1 MKKALMLS
9 SVASM
14 IDQFNMEN
22 IKILK
27 SLGYEVHVLANFSF
41 GNTTSDERTKEFK
54 EELENMGI
62 KVYNVPIP
70 RKITAIKEMIFS
82 YKKIKEICSENNYN
96 ILHCHSPI
104 GGVLARLAFKDFRKK
119 GGKLIYTAHGFH
131 FFKGAP
137 IKNWIIFYPI
147 EKFCSKYTDCLI
159 TINKE
164 DYKRAKG
171 FKAKEV
177 KYVPGIGI
185 DTKKIK
191 DIKRDRKK
199 LKEFGIEEEDIVLI
213 SVGELNKNKN
223 QEIIIKALS
232 KIENRNN
239 IKYIL
244 CGKGE
249 NLEYLRNISL
259 SLKIEKNILFVG
271 YRKDVLNIL
280 KSSDIFCFSSKREG
294 LSVAMMEAMACNLPV
309 VCSKI
314 RGNTDLVLEN
324 KGGFLYDFNDI
335 DNFKYGIERLVNDK
349 KLRKDMG
356 QFNFHMIKEFYKENV
371 NAIIKKIYEG
381 GV

>member
-70 RKITAIKEMIFS
+70 RKITAIKEMISS
-82 YKKIKEICSENNYN
+82 YKKIKKVCSENNYD

-104 GGVLARLAFKDFRKK
+104 GGVLARFAFKDFRKK

-131 FFKGAP
+131 FFKGAQ

-147 EKFCSKYTDCLI
+147 EKFCWRYTDCLI
-159 TINKE
+159 TLNKE
-164 DYKRAKG
+164 DYKRAKN

-177 KYVPGIGI
+177 KYVPGIGV

-191 DIKRDRKK
+191 DIKKNRKI
-199 LKEFGIEEEDIVLI
+199 LNEFNIKDEVVLV
-213 SVGELNKNKN
+213 SVGELSNRKNHKV
-223 QEIIIKALS
+223 ILKALE
-232 KIENRNN
+232 KVKGNF
-239 IKYIL
+239 KYII
-244 CGKGE
+244 CGQGAKKE
-249 NLEYLRNISL
+249 ELIKLSKELNLQ
-259 SLKIEKNILFVG
+259 EKVEFLG
-271 YRKDVLNIL
+271 YRQDVKEIL
-280 KSSDIFCFSSKREG
+280 KASDIFCFPSKQEG
-294 LSVAMMEAMACNLPV
+294 LPVALMEAMASGLPV
-309 VCSKI
+309 ICSDI
-314 RGNTDLVLEN
+314 RGNKDLIEDKKGGYLLKSYDVDEYSIKIQELIEN
-324 KGGFLYDFNDI
+324 KVLREEMGNFNLEKIKDFDR
-335 DNFKYGIERLVNDK
+335 KKVNTI
-349 KLRKDMG
+349 M
-356 QFNFHMIKEFYKENV
+356 EE
-371 NAIIKKIYEG
+371 IYNEL
-381 GV
+381 

>member
-70 RKITAIKEMIFS
+70 RKITAIKEMISS
-82 YKKIKEICSENNYN
+82 YKKIKKVCSENNYD

-104 GGVLARLAFKDFRKK
+104 GGVLARFAFKDFRKK

-164 DYKRAKG
+164 DYKRAKN

-185 DTKKIK
+185 DTEKIK
-191 DIKRDRKK
+191 DIKKNRKI
-199 LKEFGIEEEDIVLI
+199 LNEFNIKDEVVLV
-213 SVGELNKNKN
+213 SVGELSNRKNHKV
-223 QEIIIKALS
+223 ILKALE
-232 KIENRNN
+232 KVKGNF
-239 IKYIL
+239 KYII
-244 CGKGE
+244 CGQGAKKE
-249 NLEYLRNISL
+249 ELIKLSKELNLQ
-259 SLKIEKNILFVG
+259 EKVEFLG
-271 YRKDVLNIL
+271 YRQDVKEIL
-280 KSSDIFCFSSKREG
+280 KASDIFCFPSKQEG
-294 LSVAMMEAMACNLPV
+294 LPVALMEAMASGLPV
-309 VCSKI
+309 ICSDI
-314 RGNTDLVLEN
+314 RGNKDLIEN
-324 KGGFLYDFNDI
+324 KKGGYLLKSYDI
-335 DNFKYGIERLVNDK
+335 DEYSIKIQELIENKFLREEMGNFNLEKIKDFDRKKVNTI
-349 KLRKDMG
+349 M
-356 QFNFHMIKEFYKENV
+356 EE
-371 NAIIKKIYEG
+371 IYNEL
-381 GV
+381 

>member
-27 SLGYEVHVLANFSF
+27 NLGYEVHVLANFSF

-70 RKITAIKEMIFS
+70 RKITAIKEMISS
-82 YKKIKEICSENNYN
+82 YKKIKKVCSENNYD

-104 GGVLARLAFKDFRKK
+104 GGVLARFAFKDFRKK

-147 EKFCSKYTDCLI
+147 EKFCSRYTDCLI

-164 DYKRAKG
+164 DYKRAKN

-185 DTKKIK
+185 DTEKIK
-191 DIKRDRKK
+191 DIKKNRKI
-199 LKEFGIEEEDIVLI
+199 LNEFNIKDEVVLV
-213 SVGELNKNKN
+213 SVGELSNRKNHKV
-223 QEIIIKALS
+223 ILKALE
-232 KIENRNN
+232 KVKGNF
-239 IKYIL
+239 KYII
-244 CGKGE
+244 CGQGAKKE
-249 NLEYLRNISL
+249 ELIKLSKELNLQ
-259 SLKIEKNILFVG
+259 EKVEFLG
-271 YRKDVLNIL
+271 YRQDVKEIL
-280 KSSDIFCFSSKREG
+280 KASDIFCFPSKQEG
-294 LSVAMMEAMACNLPV
+294 LPVALMEAMASGLPV
-309 VCSKI
+309 ICSDI
-314 RGNTDLVLEN
+314 RGNKDLIEN
-324 KGGFLYDFNDI
+324 KKGGYLLKSYDI
-335 DNFKYGIERLVNDK
+335 DEYSIKIQELIENKVLREEMGNFNLEKIKDFDRKKVNTI
-349 KLRKDMG
+349 M
-356 QFNFHMIKEFYKENV
+356 EE
-371 NAIIKKIYEG
+371 IYNEL
-381 GV
+381 

>member
-70 RKITAIKEMIFS
+70 RKITAIKEMISS
-82 YKKIKEICSENNYN
+82 YKKIKKVCSENNYD

-104 GGVLARLAFKDFRKK
+104 GGVLARFAFKDFRKK

-147 EKFCSKYTDCLI
+147 EKFCSRYTDCLI

-164 DYKRAKG
+164 DYKRAKN

-191 DIKRDRKK
+191 DIKKNRKI
-199 LKEFGIEEEDIVLI
+199 LNEFNIKDEVVLV
-213 SVGELNKNKN
+213 SVGELSNRKNHKV
-223 QEIIIKALS
+223 ILKALE
-232 KIENRNN
+232 KVKGNF
-239 IKYIL
+239 KYII
-244 CGKGE
+244 CGQGAKKE
-249 NLEYLRNISL
+249 ELIKLSKELNLQ
-259 SLKIEKNILFVG
+259 EKVEFLG
-271 YRKDVLNIL
+271 YRQDVKEIL
-280 KSSDIFCFSSKREG
+280 KASDIFCFPSKQEG
-294 LSVAMMEAMACNLPV
+294 LPVALMEAMASGLPV
-309 VCSKI
+309 ICSDI
-314 RGNTDLVLEN
+314 RGNKDLIEDKKGGYLLKSYDIDEYSIKIQELIEN
-324 KGGFLYDFNDI
+324 KVLREEMGNFNLEKIKDFDR
-335 DNFKYGIERLVNDK
+335 KKVNTI
-349 KLRKDMG
+349 M
-356 QFNFHMIKEFYKENV
+356 EE
-371 NAIIKKIYEG
+371 IYNEL
-381 GV
+381 

>member
-27 SLGYEVHVLANFSF
+27 NLGYEVHVLANFSF

-70 RKITAIKEMIFS
+70 RKITAIKEMISS
-82 YKKIKEICSENNYN
+82 YKKIKKVCSENNYD

-104 GGVLARLAFKDFRKK
+104 GGVLARFAFKDFRKK

-147 EKFCSKYTDCLI
+147 EKFCSRYTDCLI

-164 DYKRAKG
+164 DYKRAKN

-191 DIKRDRKK
+191 DIKKNRKI
-199 LKEFGIEEEDIVLI
+199 LNEFNIKDEVVLV
-213 SVGELNKNKN
+213 SVGELSNRKNHKV
-223 QEIIIKALS
+223 ILKALE
-232 KIENRNN
+232 KVKGNF
-239 IKYIL
+239 KYII
-244 CGKGE
+244 CGQGAKKE
-249 NLEYLRNISL
+249 ELIKLSKELNLQ
-259 SLKIEKNILFVG
+259 EKVEFLG
-271 YRKDVLNIL
+271 YRQDVKEIL
-280 KSSDIFCFSSKREG
+280 KTSDIFCFPSKQEG
-294 LSVAMMEAMACNLPV
+294 LPVALMEAMASGLPV
-309 VCSKI
+309 ICSDI
-314 RGNTDLVLEN
+314 RGNKDLIEN
-324 KGGFLYDFNDI
+324 KKGGYLLKSYDI
-335 DNFKYGIERLVNDK
+335 DEYSIKIQELIENKFLREEMGNFNLEKIKDFDRKKVNTI
-349 KLRKDMG
+349 M
-356 QFNFHMIKEFYKENV
+356 EE
-371 NAIIKKIYEG
+371 IYNEL
-381 GV
+381 

>member
-1 MKKALMLS
+1 MKKELMLS

-70 RKITAIKEMIFS
+70 RKITAIKEMISS
-82 YKKIKEICSENNYN
+82 YKKIKKVCSENNYD

-104 GGVLARLAFKDFRKK
+104 GGVLARFAFKDFRKK

-147 EKFCSKYTDCLI
+147 EKFCSRYTDCLI

-164 DYKRAKG
+164 DYKRAKN

-177 KYVPGIGI
+177 KYVPGIGV

-191 DIKRDRKK
+191 DIKKNRKI
-199 LKEFGIEEEDIVLI
+199 LNEFNIKDEVVLV
-213 SVGELNKNKN
+213 SVGELSNRKNHKV
-223 QEIIIKALS
+223 ILKALE
-232 KIENRNN
+232 KVKGNF
-239 IKYIL
+239 KYII
-244 CGKGE
+244 CGQGAKKE
-249 NLEYLRNISL
+249 ELIKLSKELNLQ
-259 SLKIEKNILFVG
+259 EKVEFLG
-271 YRKDVLNIL
+271 YRQDVKEIL
-280 KSSDIFCFSSKREG
+280 KASDIFCFPSKQEG
-294 LSVAMMEAMACNLPV
+294 LPVALMEAMASGLPV
-309 VCSKI
+309 ICSDI
-314 RGNTDLVLEN
+314 RGNKDLIEDKKGGYLLKSYDMDEYSIKIQELIEN
-324 KGGFLYDFNDI
+324 KVLREEMGNFNLEKIKDFDR
-335 DNFKYGIERLVNDK
+335 KKVNTI
-349 KLRKDMG
+349 M
-356 QFNFHMIKEFYKENV
+356 EE
-371 NAIIKKIYEG
+371 IYNEL
-381 GV
+381 

>member
-70 RKITAIKEMIFS
+70 RKITAIKEMISS
-82 YKKIKEICSENNYN
+82 YKKIKKVCSENNYD

-104 GGVLARLAFKDFRKK
+104 GGVLARFAFKDFRKK

-147 EKFCSKYTDCLI
+147 EKFCSRYTDCLI

-164 DYKRAKG
+164 DYKRAKN

-177 KYVPGIGI
+177 KYVPGIGV

-191 DIKRDRKK
+191 DIKKNRKI
-199 LKEFGIEEEDIVLI
+199 LNEFNIKDEVVLV
-213 SVGELNKNKN
+213 SVGELSNRKNHKV
-223 QEIIIKALS
+223 ILKALE
-232 KIENRNN
+232 KVKGNF
-239 IKYIL
+239 KYII
-244 CGKGE
+244 CGQGAKKE
-249 NLEYLRNISL
+249 ELIKLSKELNLQ
-259 SLKIEKNILFVG
+259 EKVEFLG
-271 YRKDVLNIL
+271 YRQDVKEIL
-280 KSSDIFCFSSKREG
+280 KASDIFCFPSKQEG
-294 LSVAMMEAMACNLPV
+294 LPVALMEAMASGLPV
-309 VCSKI
+309 ICSDI
-314 RGNTDLVLEN
+314 RGNKDLIEN
-324 KGGFLYDFNDI
+324 KKGGYLLKSYDI
-335 DNFKYGIERLVNDK
+335 DEYSIKIQELIENKVLREEMGNFNLEKIKNFDRKKVNTI
-349 KLRKDMG
+349 M
-356 QFNFHMIKEFYKENV
+356 EE
-371 NAIIKKIYEG
+371 IYNEL
-381 GV
+381 

>member
-185 DTKKIK
+185 DTEKIK
-191 DIKRDRKK
+191 DIKRDRKI
-199 LKEFGIEEEDIVLI
+199 LKEFNIKNEVVLV
-213 SVGELNKNKN
+213 SVGELSSRKNHKV
-223 QEIIIKALS
+223 ILKALE
-232 KIENRNN
+232 KVKGDF
-239 IKYIL
+239 KYII
-244 CGKGE
+244 CGQGAKKE
-249 NLEYLRNISL
+249 ELIKLSKELNLQ
-259 SLKIEKNILFVG
+259 EKVEFLG
-271 YRKDVLNIL
+271 YRQDVKEIL
-280 KSSDIFCFSSKREG
+280 KASDIFCFPSKQEG
-294 LSVAMMEAMACNLPV
+294 LPVALMEAMASGLPII
-309 VCSKI
+309 CSDI
-314 RGNTDLVLEN
+314 RGNKDLIENTKGGYLLKSDDLDEYSIKIEKLIEN
-324 KGGFLYDFNDI
+324 KFLREEMGNFNLEKIKGFD
-335 DNFKYGIERLVNDK
+335 
-349 KLRKDMG
+349 
-356 QFNFHMIKEFYKENV
+356 
-371 NAIIKKIYEG
+371 IKKVNKFMEEIYNEL
-381 GV
+381 

>member
-185 DTKKIK
+185 DIEKIK
-191 DIKRDRKK
+191 DIKRDRKI
-199 LKEFGIEEEDIVLI
+199 LKEFNIKNEVVLV
-213 SVGELNKNKN
+213 SVGELSSRKNHKV
-223 QEIIIKALS
+223 ILKALE
-232 KIENRNN
+232 KVKGDF
-239 IKYIL
+239 KYII
-244 CGKGE
+244 CGQGAKKE
-249 NLEYLRNISL
+249 ELIKLSKELNLQ
-259 SLKIEKNILFVG
+259 EKVEFLG
-271 YRKDVLNIL
+271 YRQDVKEIL
-280 KSSDIFCFSSKREG
+280 KASDIFCFPSKQEG
-294 LSVAMMEAMACNLPV
+294 LPVALMEAMASGLPII
-309 VCSKI
+309 CSDI
-314 RGNTDLVLEN
+314 RGNKDLIENTKGGYLLKSDDLDEYSIKIEKLIEN
-324 KGGFLYDFNDI
+324 KFLREEMGNFNLEKIKGFD
-335 DNFKYGIERLVNDK
+335 
-349 KLRKDMG
+349 
-356 QFNFHMIKEFYKENV
+356 
-371 NAIIKKIYEG
+371 IKKVNKFMEEIYNEL
-381 GV
+381 

>member
-185 DTKKIK
+185 DTEKIK

-356 QFNFHMIKEFYKENV
+356 QFNFHRIKEFDKENV
-371 NAIIKKIYEG
+371 NAIMKKIYEG

>member
-185 DTKKIK
+185 DIEKIK
-191 DIKRDRKK
+191 DIKRDRKI
-199 LKEFGIEEEDIVLI
+199 LKEFNIKKEVVLV
-213 SVGELNKNKN
+213 SVGELSSRKNHKV
-223 QEIIIKALS
+223 ILKALE
-232 KIENRNN
+232 KVKGDF
-239 IKYIL
+239 KYII
-244 CGKGE
+244 CGQGAKKE
-249 NLEYLRNISL
+249 ELIKLSKELNLQ
-259 SLKIEKNILFVG
+259 EKVEFLG
-271 YRKDVLNIL
+271 YRQDVKEIL
-280 KSSDIFCFSSKREG
+280 KASDIFCFPSKQEG
-294 LSVAMMEAMACNLPV
+294 LPVALMEAMASGLPV
-309 VCSKI
+309 ICSDI
-314 RGNTDLVLEN
+314 RGNKDLIEDKKGGYLLKSYDMDEYSIKIQELIEN
-324 KGGFLYDFNDI
+324 KVLRQEMGNFNLEKIKDFDR
-335 DNFKYGIERLVNDK
+335 KKVNTI
-349 KLRKDMG
+349 M
-356 QFNFHMIKEFYKENV
+356 EE
-371 NAIIKKIYEG
+371 IYNEL
-381 GV
+381 

>member
-27 SLGYEVHVLANFSF
+27 NLGYEVHVLANFSF

-70 RKITAIKEMIFS
+70 RKITAIKEMISS
-82 YKKIKEICSENNYN
+82 YKKIKKVCSENNYD

-104 GGVLARLAFKDFRKK
+104 GGVLARFAFKDFRKK

-147 EKFCSKYTDCLI
+147 EKFCSRYTDCLI

-164 DYKRAKG
+164 DYKRAKN

-191 DIKRDRKK
+191 DIKKNRKI
-199 LKEFGIEEEDIVLI
+199 LNEFNIKDEVVLV
-213 SVGELNKNKN
+213 SVGELSNRKNHKV
-223 QEIIIKALS
+223 ILKALE
-232 KIENRNN
+232 KVKGNF
-239 IKYIL
+239 KYII
-244 CGKGE
+244 CGQGAKKE
-249 NLEYLRNISL
+249 ELIKLSKELNLQ
-259 SLKIEKNILFVG
+259 EKVEFLG
-271 YRKDVLNIL
+271 YRQDVKEIL
-280 KSSDIFCFSSKREG
+280 KASDIFCFPSKQEG
-294 LSVAMMEAMACNLPV
+294 LPVALMEAMASGLPV
-309 VCSKI
+309 ICSDI
-314 RGNTDLVLEN
+314 RGNKDLIEDKKGGYLLKSYDMDEYSIKIQELIEN
-324 KGGFLYDFNDI
+324 KVLREEMGNFNLEKI
-335 DNFKYGIERLVNDK
+335 KNFDRKKVNTI
-349 KLRKDMG
+349 M
-356 QFNFHMIKEFYKENV
+356 EE
-371 NAIIKKIYEG
+371 IYNEL
-381 GV
+381 

>member
-27 SLGYEVHVLANFSF
+27 NLGYEVHVLANFSF

-54 EELENMGI
+54 KELQNMGI

-185 DTKKIK
+185 DTEKIK

-335 DNFKYGIERLVNDK
+335 DNFKYGIERLINDK

-356 QFNFHMIKEFYKENV
+356 QFNFHRIKEFDKENV
-371 NAIIKKIYEG
+371 NAIMKKIYEG

>member
-54 EELENMGI
+54 EELENMSI

-70 RKITAIKEMIFS
+70 RKITAIKEMISS
-82 YKKIKEICSENNYN
+82 YKKIKKVCSENNYD

-104 GGVLARLAFKDFRKK
+104 GGVLARFAFKEFRKK

-147 EKFCSKYTDCLI
+147 EKFCSRYTDCLI

-164 DYKRAKG
+164 DYKRAKN

-177 KYVPGIGI
+177 KYVPGIGV
-185 DTKKIK
+185 DTEKIK
-191 DIKRDRKK
+191 DIKKNRKI
-199 LKEFGIEEEDIVLI
+199 LNEFNIKDEVVLV
-213 SVGELNKNKN
+213 SVGELSNRKNHKV
-223 QEIIIKALS
+223 ILKALE
-232 KIENRNN
+232 KVKGNF
-239 IKYIL
+239 KYII
-244 CGKGE
+244 CGQGAKKE
-249 NLEYLRNISL
+249 ELIKLSKELNLQ
-259 SLKIEKNILFVG
+259 EKVEFLG
-271 YRKDVLNIL
+271 YRQDVKEIL
-280 KSSDIFCFSSKREG
+280 KASDIFCFPSKQEG
-294 LSVAMMEAMACNLPV
+294 LPVALMEAMASGLPV
-309 VCSKI
+309 ICSDI
-314 RGNTDLVLEN
+314 RGNKDLIEN
-324 KGGFLYDFNDI
+324 KKGGYLLKSYDI
-335 DNFKYGIERLVNDK
+335 DEYSIKIQELIENKVLREEMGNFNLEKIKDFDRKKVNTI
-349 KLRKDMG
+349 M
-356 QFNFHMIKEFYKENV
+356 EE
-371 NAIIKKIYEG
+371 IYNEL
-381 GV
+381 

>member
-70 RKITAIKEMIFS
+70 RKITAIKEMISS
-82 YKKIKEICSENNYN
+82 YKKIKKVCSENNYD

-104 GGVLARLAFKDFRKK
+104 GGVLARFAFKDFRKK

-147 EKFCSKYTDCLI
+147 EKFCSRYTDCLI

-164 DYKRAKG
+164 DYKRAKN

-177 KYVPGIGI
+177 KYVPGIGV

-191 DIKRDRKK
+191 DIKKNRKI
-199 LKEFGIEEEDIVLI
+199 LNEFNIKDEVVLV
-213 SVGELNKNKN
+213 SVGELSNRKNHKV
-223 QEIIIKALS
+223 ILKALE
-232 KIENRNN
+232 KVKGNF
-239 IKYIL
+239 KYII
-244 CGKGE
+244 CGQGAKKE
-249 NLEYLRNISL
+249 ELIKLSKELNLQ
-259 SLKIEKNILFVG
+259 EKVEFLG
-271 YRKDVLNIL
+271 YRQDVKEIL
-280 KSSDIFCFSSKREG
+280 KASDIFCFPSKQEG
-294 LSVAMMEAMACNLPV
+294 LPVALMEAMASGLPV
-309 VCSKI
+309 ICSDI
-314 RGNTDLVLEN
+314 RGNKDLIEDKKGGYLLKSYDMDEYSIKIQELIEN
-324 KGGFLYDFNDI
+324 KVLREEMGNFNLEKIKDFDR
-335 DNFKYGIERLVNDK
+335 KKVNTI
-349 KLRKDMG
+349 M
-356 QFNFHMIKEFYKENV
+356 EE
-371 NAIIKKIYEG
+371 IYNEL
-381 GV
+381 

>member
-1 MKKALMLS
+1 MKKELMLS

-70 RKITAIKEMIFS
+70 RKITAIKEMISS
-82 YKKIKEICSENNYN
+82 YKKIKKVCSENNYD

-104 GGVLARLAFKDFRKK
+104 GGVLARFAFKDFRKK
-119 GGKLIYTAHGFH
+119 GGKLKYTAHGFH

-147 EKFCSKYTDCLI
+147 EKFCSRYTDCLI

-164 DYKRAKG
+164 DYKRAKN

-177 KYVPGIGI
+177 KYVPGIGV

-191 DIKRDRKK
+191 DIKKNRKI
-199 LKEFGIEEEDIVLI
+199 LNEFNIKDEVVLV
-213 SVGELNKNKN
+213 SVGELSNRKNHKV
-223 QEIIIKALS
+223 ILKALE
-232 KIENRNN
+232 KVKGNF
-239 IKYIL
+239 KYII
-244 CGKGE
+244 CGQGAKKE
-249 NLEYLRNISL
+249 ELIKLSKELNLQ
-259 SLKIEKNILFVG
+259 EKVEFLG
-271 YRKDVLNIL
+271 YRQDVKEIL
-280 KSSDIFCFSSKREG
+280 KASDIFCFPSKQEG
-294 LSVAMMEAMACNLPV
+294 LPVALMEAMASGLPV
-309 VCSKI
+309 ICSDI
-314 RGNTDLVLEN
+314 RGNKDLIEDKKGGYLLKSYDMDEYSIKIQELIEN
-324 KGGFLYDFNDI
+324 KVLREEMGNFNLEKIKDFDR
-335 DNFKYGIERLVNDK
+335 KKVNTI
-349 KLRKDMG
+349 M
-356 QFNFHMIKEFYKENV
+356 EE
-371 NAIIKKIYEG
+371 IYNEL
-381 GV
+381 

>member
-27 SLGYEVHVLANFSF
+27 NLGYEVHVLANFSF

-70 RKITAIKEMIFS
+70 RKITAIKEMISS
-82 YKKIKEICSENNYN
+82 YKKIKKVCSENNYD

-104 GGVLARLAFKDFRKK
+104 GGVLARFAFKDFRKK

-147 EKFCSKYTDCLI
+147 EKFCSRYTDCLI

-164 DYKRAKG
+164 DYKRAKN

-191 DIKRDRKK
+191 DIKKNRKNHKVILKALEKVKGNFKYIICGQGAKKEELIK
-199 LKEFGIEEEDIVLI
+199 LSK
-213 SVGELNKNKN
+213 ELNL
-223 QEIIIKALS
+223 QEKVEFL
-232 KIENRNN
+232 
-239 IKYIL
+239 
-244 CGKGE
+244 
-249 NLEYLRNISL
+249 
-259 SLKIEKNILFVG
+259 G
-271 YRKDVLNIL
+271 YRQDVKEIL
-280 KSSDIFCFSSKREG
+280 KTSDIFCFPSKQEG
-294 LSVAMMEAMACNLPV
+294 LPVALMEAMASGLPV
-309 VCSKI
+309 ICSDI
-314 RGNTDLVLEN
+314 RGNKDLIEN
-324 KGGFLYDFNDI
+324 KKGGYLLKSYDI
-335 DNFKYGIERLVNDK
+335 DEYSIKIQELIENKFLREEMGNFNLEKIKDFDRKKVNTI
-349 KLRKDMG
+349 M
-356 QFNFHMIKEFYKENV
+356 EE
-371 NAIIKKIYEG
+371 IYNEL
-381 GV
+381 

>member
-27 SLGYEVHVLANFSF
+27 NLGYEVHVLANFSF
-41 GNTTSDERTKEFK
+41 GNTPSDERTKEFK

-70 RKITAIKEMIFS
+70 RKITAIKEMISS
-82 YKKIKEICSENNYN
+82 YKKIKKVCSENNYD

-104 GGVLARLAFKDFRKK
+104 GGVLARFAFKDFRKK

-147 EKFCSKYTDCLI
+147 EKFCSRYTDCLI

-164 DYKRAKG
+164 DYKRAKN

-191 DIKRDRKK
+191 DIKKNRKI
-199 LKEFGIEEEDIVLI
+199 LNEFNIKDEVVLV
-213 SVGELNKNKN
+213 SVGELSNRKNHKV
-223 QEIIIKALS
+223 ILKALE
-232 KIENRNN
+232 KVKGNF
-239 IKYIL
+239 KYII
-244 CGKGE
+244 CGQGAKKE
-249 NLEYLRNISL
+249 ELIKLSKELNLQ
-259 SLKIEKNILFVG
+259 EKVEFLG
-271 YRKDVLNIL
+271 YRQDVKEIL
-280 KSSDIFCFSSKREG
+280 KTSDIFCFPSKQEG
-294 LSVAMMEAMACNLPV
+294 LPVALMEAMASGLPV
-309 VCSKI
+309 ICSDI
-314 RGNTDLVLEN
+314 RGNKDLIEN
-324 KGGFLYDFNDI
+324 KKGGYLLKSYDI
-335 DNFKYGIERLVNDK
+335 DEYSIKIQELIENKFLREEMGNFNLEKIKDFDRKKVNTI
-349 KLRKDMG
+349 M
-356 QFNFHMIKEFYKENV
+356 EE
-371 NAIIKKIYEG
+371 IYNEL
-381 GV
+381 

>member
-1 MKKALMLS
+1 MKKVLMLS

-70 RKITAIKEMIFS
+70 RKITAIKEMISS
-82 YKKIKEICSENNYN
+82 YKKIKKVCSENNYD

-104 GGVLARLAFKDFRKK
+104 GGVLARFAFKDFRKK

-147 EKFCSKYTDCLI
+147 EKFCSRYTDCLI

-164 DYKRAKG
+164 DYKRAKN

-177 KYVPGIGI
+177 KYVPGIGV

-191 DIKRDRKK
+191 DIKKNRKI
-199 LKEFGIEEEDIVLI
+199 LNEFNIKDEVVLV
-213 SVGELNKNKN
+213 SVGELSNRKNHKV
-223 QEIIIKALS
+223 ILKALE
-232 KIENRNN
+232 KVKGNF
-239 IKYIL
+239 KYII
-244 CGKGE
+244 CGQGAKKE
-249 NLEYLRNISL
+249 ELIKLSKELNLQ
-259 SLKIEKNILFVG
+259 EKVEFLG
-271 YRKDVLNIL
+271 YRQDVKEIL
-280 KSSDIFCFSSKREG
+280 KASDIFCFPSKQEG
-294 LSVAMMEAMACNLPV
+294 LPVALMEAMASGLPV
-309 VCSKI
+309 ICSDI
-314 RGNTDLVLEN
+314 RGNKDLIEDKKGGYLLKSYDMDEYSIKIQELIEN
-324 KGGFLYDFNDI
+324 KVLREEMGNFNLEKIKDFDR
-335 DNFKYGIERLVNDK
+335 KKVNTI
-349 KLRKDMG
+349 M
-356 QFNFHMIKEFYKENV
+356 EE
-371 NAIIKKIYEG
+371 IYNEL
-381 GV
+381 

>member
-27 SLGYEVHVLANFSF
+27 NLGYEVHVLANFSF

-70 RKITAIKEMIFS
+70 RKITAIKEMISS
-82 YKKIKEICSENNYN
+82 YKKIKKVCSENNYD

-104 GGVLARLAFKDFRKK
+104 GGVLARFAFKDFRKK

-147 EKFCSKYTDCLI
+147 EKFCSRYTDCLI

-164 DYKRAKG
+164 DYKRAKN

-191 DIKRDRKK
+191 
-199 LKEFGIEEEDIVLI
+199 
-213 SVGELNKNKN
+213 
-223 QEIIIKALS
+223 A
-232 KIENRNN
+232 
-239 IKYIL
+239 
-244 CGKGE
+244 
-249 NLEYLRNISL
+249 
-259 SLKIEKNILFVG
+259 
-271 YRKDVLNIL
+271 
-280 KSSDIFCFSSKREG
+280 
-294 LSVAMMEAMACNLPV
+294 
-309 VCSKI
+309 
-314 RGNTDLVLEN
+314 
-324 KGGFLYDFNDI
+324 
-335 DNFKYGIERLVNDK
+335 
-349 KLRKDMG
+349 
-356 QFNFHMIKEFYKENV
+356 
-371 NAIIKKIYEG
+371 IKKNVI
-381 GV
+381 

>member
-27 SLGYEVHVLANFSF
+27 NLGYEVHVLANFSF

-70 RKITAIKEMIFS
+70 RKITAIKEMISS
-82 YKKIKEICSENNYN
+82 YKKIKKVCSENNYD

-104 GGVLARLAFKDFRKK
+104 GGVLARFAFKDFRKK

-147 EKFCSKYTDCLI
+147 EKFCSRYTDCLI

-164 DYKRAKG
+164 DYKRAKN

-191 DIKRDRKK
+191 DIKKNRKI
-199 LKEFGIEEEDIVLI
+199 LNEFNIKDEVVLV
-213 SVGELNKNKN
+213 SVGELSNRKNHKA
-223 QEIIIKALS
+223 ILKALE
-232 KIENRNN
+232 KVKGNF
-239 IKYIL
+239 KYII
-244 CGKGE
+244 CGQGAKKE
-249 NLEYLRNISL
+249 ELIKLSKELNLQ
-259 SLKIEKNILFVG
+259 EKVEFLG
-271 YRKDVLNIL
+271 YRQDVKEIL
-280 KSSDIFCFSSKREG
+280 KTSDIFCFPSKQEG
-294 LSVAMMEAMACNLPV
+294 LPVALMEAMASGLPV
-309 VCSKI
+309 ICSDI
-314 RGNTDLVLEN
+314 RGNKDLIEN
-324 KGGFLYDFNDI
+324 KKGGYLLKSYDI
-335 DNFKYGIERLVNDK
+335 DEYSIKIQELIENKFLREEMGNFNLEKIKDFDRKKVNTI
-349 KLRKDMG
+349 M
-356 QFNFHMIKEFYKENV
+356 EE
-371 NAIIKKIYEG
+371 IYNEL
-381 GV
+381 

>member
-27 SLGYEVHVLANFSF
+27 NLGYEVHVLANFSF

-70 RKITAIKEMIFS
+70 RKITAIKEMISS
-82 YKKIKEICSENNYN
+82 YKKIKKVCSENNYD

-104 GGVLARLAFKDFRKK
+104 GGVLARFAFKDFRKK

-147 EKFCSKYTDCLI
+147 EKFCSRYTDCLI

-164 DYKRAKG
+164 DYKRAKN

-177 KYVPGIGI
+177 KYVPGIGV

-191 DIKRDRKK
+191 DIKKNRKI
-199 LKEFGIEEEDIVLI
+199 LNEFNIKDEVVLV
-213 SVGELNKNKN
+213 SVGELSNRKNHKV
-223 QEIIIKALS
+223 ILKALE
-232 KIENRNN
+232 KVKGNF
-239 IKYIL
+239 KYII
-244 CGKGE
+244 CGQGAKKE
-249 NLEYLRNISL
+249 ELIKLSKELNLQ
-259 SLKIEKNILFVG
+259 EKVEFLG
-271 YRKDVLNIL
+271 YRQDVKEIL
-280 KSSDIFCFSSKREG
+280 KASDIFCFPSKQEG
-294 LSVAMMEAMACNLPV
+294 LPVALMEAMASGLPV
-309 VCSKI
+309 ICSDI
-314 RGNTDLVLEN
+314 RGNKDLIEN
-324 KGGFLYDFNDI
+324 KKGGYLLKSYDMDEYSIKIQELIENKVLREEMGNFNLEKI
-335 DNFKYGIERLVNDK
+335 KNFDRKKVNTI
-349 KLRKDMG
+349 M
-356 QFNFHMIKEFYKENV
+356 EE
-371 NAIIKKIYEG
+371 IYNEL
-381 GV
+381 

>member
-27 SLGYEVHVLANFSF
+27 NLGYEVHVLANFSF

-70 RKITAIKEMIFS
+70 RKITAIKEMISS
-82 YKKIKEICSENNYN
+82 YKKIKKVCSENNYD

-104 GGVLARLAFKDFRKK
+104 GGVLARFAFKDFRKK

-147 EKFCSKYTDCLI
+147 EKFCSRYTDCLI

-164 DYKRAKG
+164 DYKRAKN

-191 DIKRDRKK
+191 DIKKNRKI
-199 LKEFGIEEEDIVLI
+199 LNEFNIKDEVVLV
-213 SVGELNKNKN
+213 SVGELSNRKNHKVILKDLEKVKGN
-223 QEIIIKALS
+223 FKYIICGQGAKKEELIKLS
-232 KIENRNN
+232 KE
-239 IKYIL
+239 L
-244 CGKGE
+244 
-249 NLEYLRNISL
+249 NLQ
-259 SLKIEKNILFVG
+259 EKVEFLG
-271 YRKDVLNIL
+271 YRQDVKEIL
-280 KSSDIFCFSSKREG
+280 KTSDIFCFPSKQEG
-294 LSVAMMEAMACNLPV
+294 LPVALMEAMASGLPV
-309 VCSKI
+309 ICSDI
-314 RGNTDLVLEN
+314 RGNKDLIEN
-324 KGGFLYDFNDI
+324 KKGGYLLKSYDI
-335 DNFKYGIERLVNDK
+335 DEYSIKIQELIENKFLREEMGNFNLEKIKDFDRKKVNTI
-349 KLRKDMG
+349 M
-356 QFNFHMIKEFYKENV
+356 EE
-371 NAIIKKIYEG
+371 IYNEL
-381 GV
+381 

>member
-27 SLGYEVHVLANFSF
+27 NLGYEVHVLANFSF

-70 RKITAIKEMIFS
+70 RKITAIKEMISS
-82 YKKIKEICSENNYN
+82 YKKIKKVCSENNYD

-104 GGVLARLAFKDFRKK
+104 GGVLARFAFKDFRKK

-147 EKFCSKYTDCLI
+147 EKFCSRYTDCLI

-164 DYKRAKG
+164 DYKRAKN

-191 DIKRDRKK
+191 DIKKNRKI
-199 LKEFGIEEEDIVLI
+199 LNEFNIKDEVVLV
-213 SVGELNKNKN
+213 SVGELSNRKNHKV
-223 QEIIIKALS
+223 ILKALE
-232 KIENRNN
+232 KVKGNF
-239 IKYIL
+239 KYII
-244 CGKGE
+244 CGQGAKKE
-249 NLEYLRNISL
+249 ELIKL
-259 SLKIEKNILFVG
+259 SKELNFQEKVEFLG
-271 YRKDVLNIL
+271 YRQDVKEIL
-280 KSSDIFCFSSKREG
+280 KASDIFCFPSKQEG
-294 LSVAMMEAMACNLPV
+294 LPVALMEAMASGLPV
-309 VCSKI
+309 ICSDI
-314 RGNTDLVLEN
+314 RGNKDLIEDKKGGYLLKFYDMDEYSIKIQELIENKFLREN
-324 KGGFLYDFNDI
+324 KGF
-335 DNFKYGIERLVNDK
+335 
-349 KLRKDMG
+349 
-356 QFNFHMIKEFYKENV
+356 
-371 NAIIKKIYEG
+371 
-381 GV
+381 

>member
-70 RKITAIKEMIFS
+70 RKITAIKEMISS
-82 YKKIKEICSENNYN
+82 YKKIKKVCSENNYD

-104 GGVLARLAFKDFRKK
+104 GGVLARFAFKDFRKK

-131 FFKGAP
+131 FFKGAQ

-147 EKFCSKYTDCLI
+147 EKFCSRYTDCLI

-164 DYKRAKG
+164 DYKRAKN

-177 KYVPGIGI
+177 KYVPGIGV

-191 DIKRDRKK
+191 DIKKNRKI
-199 LKEFGIEEEDIVLI
+199 LNEFNIKDEVVLV
-213 SVGELNKNKN
+213 SVGELSNRKNHKV
-223 QEIIIKALS
+223 ILKALE
-232 KIENRNN
+232 KVKGNF
-239 IKYIL
+239 KYII
-244 CGKGE
+244 CGQGAKKE
-249 NLEYLRNISL
+249 ELIKLSKELNLQ
-259 SLKIEKNILFVG
+259 EKVEFLG
-271 YRKDVLNIL
+271 YRQDVKEIL
-280 KSSDIFCFSSKREG
+280 KASDIFCFPSKQEG
-294 LSVAMMEAMACNLPV
+294 LPVALMEAMASGLPV
-309 VCSKI
+309 ICSDI
-314 RGNTDLVLEN
+314 RGNKDLIEDKKGGYLLKSYDVDEYSIKIQELIEN
-324 KGGFLYDFNDI
+324 KVLREEMGNFNLEKIKDFDR
-335 DNFKYGIERLVNDK
+335 KKVNTI
-349 KLRKDMG
+349 M
-356 QFNFHMIKEFYKENV
+356 EE
-371 NAIIKKIYEG
+371 IYNEL
-381 GV
+381 

>member
-1 MKKALMLS
+1 MKKVLMLS

-70 RKITAIKEMIFS
+70 RKITAIKEMISS
-82 YKKIKEICSENNYN
+82 YKKIKKVCSENNYD

-104 GGVLARLAFKDFRKK
+104 GGVLARFAFKDFRKK

-147 EKFCSKYTDCLI
+147 EKFCSRYTDCLI

-164 DYKRAKG
+164 DYKRAKN

-191 DIKRDRKK
+191 DIKKNRKI
-199 LKEFGIEEEDIVLI
+199 LNEFNIKDEVVLV
-213 SVGELNKNKN
+213 SVGELSNRKNHKV
-223 QEIIIKALS
+223 ILKALE
-232 KIENRNN
+232 KVKGNF
-239 IKYIL
+239 KYII
-244 CGKGE
+244 CGQGAKKE
-249 NLEYLRNISL
+249 ELIKISKELNLQ
-259 SLKIEKNILFVG
+259 EKVEFLG
-271 YRKDVLNIL
+271 YRQDVKEIL
-280 KSSDIFCFSSKREG
+280 KASDIFCFPSKQEG
-294 LSVAMMEAMACNLPV
+294 LPVALMEAMASGLPV
-309 VCSKI
+309 ICSDI
-314 RGNTDLVLEN
+314 RGNKDLIEDKKGGYLLKFYDMDEYSIKIQELIEN
-324 KGGFLYDFNDI
+324 KVLREEMGNFNLEKIKDFDR
-335 DNFKYGIERLVNDK
+335 KKVNTI
-349 KLRKDMG
+349 M
-356 QFNFHMIKEFYKENV
+356 EE
-371 NAIIKKIYEG
+371 IYNEL
-381 GV
+381 

>member
-1 MKKALMLS
+1 MKKVLMLS

-70 RKITAIKEMIFS
+70 RKITAIKEMISS
-82 YKKIKEICSENNYN
+82 YKKIKKVCSENNYD

-104 GGVLARLAFKDFRKK
+104 GGVLARFAFKDFRKK

-147 EKFCSKYTDCLI
+147 EKFCSRYTDCLI

-164 DYKRAKG
+164 DYKRAKN

-177 KYVPGIGI
+177 KYVPGIGV

-191 DIKRDRKK
+191 DIKKNRKI
-199 LKEFGIEEEDIVLI
+199 LNEFNIKDEVVLV
-213 SVGELNKNKN
+213 SVGELSNRKNHKV
-223 QEIIIKALS
+223 ILKALE
-232 KIENRNN
+232 KVKGNF
-239 IKYIL
+239 KYII
-244 CGKGE
+244 CGQGAKKE
-249 NLEYLRNISL
+249 ELIKLSKELNLQ
-259 SLKIEKNILFVG
+259 EKVEFLG
-271 YRKDVLNIL
+271 YRQDVKEIL
-280 KSSDIFCFSSKREG
+280 KASDIFCFPSKQEG
-294 LSVAMMEAMACNLPV
+294 LPVALMEAMASGLPV
-309 VCSKI
+309 ICSDI
-314 RGNTDLVLEN
+314 RGNKDLIEDKKGGYLLKSYDMDEYSIKIQELIEN
-324 KGGFLYDFNDI
+324 KVLREEMGNFNLEKIKDFDR
-335 DNFKYGIERLVNDK
+335 KKVNTIMEEVYNE
-349 KLRKDMG
+349 L
-356 QFNFHMIKEFYKENV
+356 
-371 NAIIKKIYEG
+371 
-381 GV
+381 

>member
-70 RKITAIKEMIFS
+70 RKITAIKEMISS
-82 YKKIKEICSENNYN
+82 YKKIKKVCSENNYD

-104 GGVLARLAFKDFRKK
+104 GGVLARFAFKEFRKK

-164 DYKRAKG
+164 DYKRAKS

-177 KYVPGIGI
+177 KYVPGIGV
-185 DTKKIK
+185 DTEKIK
-191 DIKRDRKK
+191 DIKKNRKI
-199 LKEFGIEEEDIVLI
+199 LNEFNIKDEVVLV
-213 SVGELNKNKN
+213 SVGELSNRKNHKV
-223 QEIIIKALS
+223 ILKALE
-232 KIENRNN
+232 KVKGNF
-239 IKYIL
+239 KYII
-244 CGKGE
+244 CGQGAKKE
-249 NLEYLRNISL
+249 ELINLAKELNL
-259 SLKIEKNILFVG
+259 QEKVEFLG
-271 YRKDVLNIL
+271 YRQDVKEIL
-280 KSSDIFCFSSKREG
+280 KASDIFCFPSKQEG
-294 LSVAMMEAMACNLPV
+294 LPVALMEAMASGLPV
-309 VCSKI
+309 ICSDI
-314 RGNTDLVLEN
+314 RGNKDLIEN
-324 KGGFLYDFNDI
+324 KKGGYLLKSYDI
-335 DNFKYGIERLVNDK
+335 DEYSIKIQELIENKFLREEMGNFNLEKIKDFDRKKVNTI
-349 KLRKDMG
+349 M
-356 QFNFHMIKEFYKENV
+356 EE
-371 NAIIKKIYEG
+371 IYNEL
-381 GV
+381 